1 VNLIR
6 RYLTSANVL
15 SWPVILLIS
24 LFTLSANLGDTS
36 LNGTEFV
43 AERVALVLGGQ
54 GLFFFGILL
63 CDRLFIRRI
72 KSTFRWVALLGAIIS
87 LAVLRGVVYAEV
99 AWLLGVS
106 SELNLLPRI
115 FSSMTTLV
123 LLLMIVTLMYGL
135 VIESA
140 NQRRQLK
147 SIRKRI
153 VDLETQQMHQR
164 GINAELLQST
174 LSRLEKSL
182 RPDLLDTPERTLSA
196 LRSSIDEVIRPI
208 TQTLNSQAQLLNR
221 GVVLSAKPV
230 NWKKFLREMMN
241 SQSLS
246 PAAGVTIFA
255 LWISLPMTRVFPIPE
270 ALGVVIILSSALLL
284 LTRGLQQIA
293 GCYFS
298 KKRNFFSPLILVL
311 SSLLGVAIASI
322 AMPEWMDGRFE
333 FGLFTAYV
341 LSGFLAIGLRL
352 GLRKSKETSE
362 IISKADA
369 DLDWTLARTNEI
381 RLFNDR
387 VISSTLHGKAQA
399 ALAAAALRLQQ
410 AVRDGSDLE
419 NAAELARQE
428 AKRVLSVVTKI
439 EPVIEPLAEA
449 LRELTQLW
457 RGVCEISWDETD
469 HVFTLIDNDP
479 VCARLCAEIIVE
491 LCTNAI
497 KHGNAKFI
505 DLSVTQVNERIISV
519 TVSNDGDGL
528 KQESGGFGSS
538 LLEQSCLSWD
548 GVDIDGIT
556 RVTVKVPFSASSIA
570 SPIDCL

>member
-1 VNLIR
+1 MKLLR

-43 AERVALVLGGQ
+43 AERIALVLGGQ
-54 GLFFFGILL
+54 GLFFFGIWV
-63 CDRLFIRRI
+63 CDRLFIRRVT
-72 KSTFRWVALLGAIIS
+72 STFQWVALLGVIVGSAT
-87 LAVLRGVVYAEV
+87 LRGVVYAEV
-99 AWLLGVS
+99 AVMLGIAAEV
-106 SELNLLPRI
+106 NLLPRI
-115 FSSMTTLV
+115 FSSVTTLV
-123 LLLMIVTLMYGL
+123 LLLTIVTLMYGL

-140 NQRRQLK
+140 KQRRQLK

-153 VDLETQQMHQR
+153 VDLEAQQMHQR
-164 GINAELLQST
+164 EMNAELLQST
-174 LSRLEKSL
+174 LTRLEKSL

-230 NWKKFLREMMN
+230 NWKKFLREMMD

-246 PAAGVTIFA
+246 PAVGVTIFA

-284 LTRGLQQIA
+284 LTRGLQLIA
-293 GCYFS
+293 GRYFS
-298 KKRNFFSPLILVL
+298 KKRNYFSPLILVL
-311 SSLLGVAIASI
+311 SSLLGVALVSFV
-322 AMPEWMDGRFE
+322 MPVWMDGRFE

-341 LSGFLAIGLRL
+341 ISGFISIGLRL
-352 GLRKSKETSE
+352 ALRKSKETSE
-362 IISKADA
+362 IISKANA

-381 RLFNDR
+381 QLFNDR
-387 VISSTLHGKAQA
+387 VISATLHGKAQA

-410 AVRDGSDLE
+410 AVRDGSKIE

-428 AKRVLSVVTKI
+428 AKRVLGVVTKV

-457 RGVCEISWDETD
+457 QGVCDISWDESDPVLTQ
-469 HVFTLIDNDP
+469 IDNDP

-497 KHGNAKFI
+497 KHGNAKSI
-505 DLSVTQVNERIISV
+505 GISLTHVNKRVMSV
-519 TVSNDGDGL
+519 TVSNAGDGL
-528 KQESGGFGSS
+528 KNESGGFGSR

-548 GVDIDGIT
+548 ALDTEGLT
-556 RVTVKVPFSASSIA
+556 QVTVMVPFSAA
-570 SPIDCL
+570 

>member
-1 VNLIR
+1 MKLLR

-24 LFTLSANLGDTS
+24 LFTVSANLGDTS

-43 AERVALVLGGQ
+43 VERIALVLGGQ
-54 GLFFFGILL
+54 GLFFFGIWV

-72 KSTFRWVALLGAIIS
+72 TSTFQWVALFGAITS

-99 AWLLGVS
+99 AVLLGIAAEV
-106 SELNLLPRI
+106 NLLPRI
-115 FSSMTTLV
+115 FSSVTTLV

-140 NQRRQLK
+140 KQRRQLK

-153 VDLETQQMHQR
+153 VDLEAQQMHQR
-164 GINAELLQST
+164 GMNAELLQST

-208 TQTLNSQAQLLNR
+208 TQTLNSQTQLLNR
-221 GVVLSAKPV
+221 EVVLSAKPV
-230 NWKKFLREMMN
+230 NWKKFLREMMD
-241 SQSLS
+241 SRSLS
-246 PAAGVTIFA
+246 PSVGVTIFA
-255 LWISLPMTRVFPIPE
+255 LWISLPMIRVFPIPE
-270 ALGVVIILSSALLL
+270 ALGVVIILSLALLL
-284 LTRGLQQIA
+284 LTRGLQLMS
-293 GCYFS
+293 GRLFS
-298 KKRNFFSPLILVL
+298 KKSNYFSPLILVL
-311 SSLLGVAIASI
+311 SSLLGVALVSFV
-322 AMPEWMDGRFE
+322 MPVWMDGRFE

-387 VISSTLHGKAQA
+387 VISATLHGKAQA

-410 AVRDGSDLE
+410 AVRDGSKIE

-428 AKRVLSVVTKI
+428 AKRVLGVVTKV
-439 EPVIEPLAEA
+439 EPVVEPLTEA
-449 LRELTQLW
+449 LGELAQLW
-457 RGVCEISWDETD
+457 QGVCDISWDESDSVLTQ
-469 HVFTLIDNDP
+469 IDNDP

-497 KHGNAKFI
+497 KHGNAKSI
-505 DLSVTQVNERIISV
+505 GVLLTHVNKRVISV
-519 TVSNDGDGL
+519 TVSNAGDGL
-528 KQESGGFGSS
+528 KNESGGFGSR

-548 GVDIDGIT
+548 ALDTEGLT
-556 RVTVKVPFSASSIA
+556 RVTVTVPFSAA
-570 SPIDCL
+570 QTA